1 MDSIRLTDF
10 VGLPSALGWSH
21 VATISASTGARSIVC
36 FAVSGIEASAVGH
49 EIVAIIRSTQLE
61 SEQNLYDLIISLNT
75 KTQERSC
82 RLSVAAGFLEHD
94 RGSWITY
101 DGVIGLQRN
110 DRFGRALTS
119 VDLQMRTGAIRANDI
134 FVLATTAAA
143 GMLDDIDELFQQG
156 YQFNGVESSLDRLIR
171 TQPQQDRSALALI
184 VCLPDASPAESG
196 ALDSS
201 GESLPANQP
210 ALQTLDD
217 ISMLRIDKE
226 QLMQNHIEPNSNSLP
241 LVEERNQT
249 QYRDPT
255 SDVKPVNN
263 SVSAVKIALS
273 ALWRRRSSLRPI
285 LHGMQGAVKKLSQFV
300 SVCLRT
306 LGRFVQIGQRGARQL
321 PWESW
326 FSSRKIRL
334 IAIGVAVVIAIATL
348 VISGI
353 YWRRQQSM
361 RDAEQIVSP
370 YKAQLQE
377 IQLQA
382 QTDPLRAQSDLVDLA
397 SSIND
402 QLTQAPSKT
411 LATNLQALLLEM
423 KLYQDVLKGE
433 QLIRS
438 LPVLLD
444 LQTVVP
450 GFIATVADGLAGNG
464 FYVDS
469 TKKIAIL
476 VKFDTKETRQFDLA
490 AIGKISSV
498 SLSSSTSAIILGDG
512 IYSLDL
518 EDSQASPV
526 VVKPVGDSNKDATLI
541 GSYSN
546 YVYIFNPEKRNLYR
560 YLVRKD
566 GYSDPVGWLLSPLGV
581 AADTIY
587 SLKVDGDVW
596 LSTKDGQ
603 VEKFSSGRVSSFVLS
618 NLEQPFEGPT
628 QLYTSENDQ
637 YIYVFVPTQNRVVV
651 LTKDG
656 TFVKQIKSE
665 ILSGALAVVADEAAG
680 QLYAVSGSTIY
691 QAKL

>member
-1 MDSIRLTDF
+1 
-10 VGLPSALGWSH
+10 
-21 VATISASTGARSIVC
+21 
-36 FAVSGIEASAVGH
+36 
-49 EIVAIIRSTQLE
+49 
-61 SEQNLYDLIISLNT
+61 
-75 KTQERSC
+75 
-82 RLSVAAGFLEHD
+82 
-94 RGSWITY
+94 
-101 DGVIGLQRN
+101 
-110 DRFGRALTS
+110 
-119 VDLQMRTGAIRANDI
+119 
-134 FVLATTAAA
+134 AAA

-184 VCLPDASPAESG
+184 VCLPADSPAESG

-201 GESLPANQP
+201 GDSLLANQP
-210 ALQTLDD
+210 AIQTLDD
-217 ISMLRIDKE
+217 ISMVRINRE
-226 QLMQNHIEPNSNSLP
+226 QLMQNHIEPKSNSLP
-241 LVEERNQT
+241 EVEERGQT
-249 QYRDPT
+249 QYLEFTRDAQPT
-255 SDVKPVNN
+255 RN
-263 SVSAVKIALS
+263 SFSAVKMTFS
-273 ALWRRRSSLRPI
+273 ALWKRRSSLRPI
-285 LHGMQGAVKKLSQFV
+285 LRGVHAVIRKLTQGV
-300 SVCLRT
+300 SVCQKT

-321 PWESW
+321 PWKSW
-326 FSSRKIRL
+326 FASRKIRF
-334 IAIGVAVVIAIATL
+334 IAIGIAVLLAIATL
-348 VISGI
+348 VFFGL
-353 YWRRQQSM
+353 YWNQQQSN

-370 YKAQLQE
+370 YKVQLQQ

-402 QLTQAPSKT
+402 KLTQAPSKT
-411 LATNLQALLLEM
+411 LAVNLQALLVEM
-423 KLYQDVLKGE
+423 KQYQDVLKGE

-438 LPVLLD
+438 LPVLID

-450 GFIATVADGLAGNG
+450 GFIATVADGLSGNG

-476 VKFDTKETRQFDLA
+476 VKFDSKETRQFDLA
-490 AIGKISSV
+490 SIGEIKSV
-498 SLSSSTSAIILGDG
+498 TLSSSASAIILGDG

-518 EDSQASPV
+518 ENSQASPA
-526 VVKPVGDSNKDATLI
+526 VVKPIGDSNKDATLI
-541 GSYSN
+541 GSYNN

-581 AADTIY
+581 PSDTIY

-603 VEKFSSGRVSSFVLS
+603 IKKFASGRATSFALS
-618 NLEQPFEGPT
+618 NLEQALEGPV

-637 YIYVFVPTQNRVVV
+637 YIYIFAPTQNRVVV